1 MKPIKIALI
10 SLIFIFILFISAIN
24 NKDVS
29 LTNLNNSD
37 VYYENLNTIEIK
49 HDFKSYKEKKKEKKP
64 VLTYYSDK
72 IKIKVSNEIKNKIN
86 NQLAELQDE
95 AIMLAKLIYREARG
109 VNSTAHK
116 AAVVWC
122 VLNRFDTGEYGE
134 SIKVVI
140 TSKHQFAWNP
150 NTKVEDEF
158 LELSNDVLIRWL
170 LEKEGFSNVGRVLPN
185 DYLFFAGRNG
195 LNYFRKNYHSR
206 TYWDWSLQSP
216 YKNDNFVG
224 GINGSRLTNGICPRT
239 YSKSTTPR

>member
-1 MKPIKIALI
+1 MKSIKIALI
-10 SLIFIFILFISAIN
+10 SLIFIFILFTPVIN
-24 NKDVS
+24 NKDIS
-29 LTNLNNSD
+29 LTDLNNSD
-37 VYYENLNTIEIK
+37 AYYGDLNTIEIK
-49 HDFKSYKEKKKEKKP
+49 PDFKYYEEKKEEKEP
-64 VLTYYSDK
+64 VLIYYSDK

-95 AIMLAKLIYREARG
+95 AVMLAKLIYKEARG
-109 VNSTAHK
+109 INSTAHK

-134 SIKVVI
+134 SIKAVI
-140 TSKHQFAWNP
+140 TSKHQFAWDP

-195 LNYFRKNYHSR
+195 LNYFRKNYHSKE
-206 TYWDWSLQSP
+206 YWDWSLQSP
-216 YKNDNFVG
+216 YKNDN
-224 GINGSRLTNGICPRT
+224 L
-239 YSKSTTPR
+239 

>member
-1 MKPIKIALI
+1 MKSIKIALI
-10 SLIFIFILFISAIN
+10 SLIFIFILFTPVIN
-24 NKDVS
+24 NKDIS
-29 LTNLNNSD
+29 LTDLNNSD
-37 VYYENLNTIEIK
+37 AYYGDLNTIEIK
-49 HDFKSYKEKKKEKKP
+49 PDFKYYEEKKEEKEP
-64 VLTYYSDK
+64 VLIYYSDK

-95 AIMLAKLIYREARG
+95 AVMLAKLIYKEARG
-109 VNSTAHK
+109 INSTAHK

-134 SIKVVI
+134 SIKAVI
-140 TSKHQFAWNP
+140 TSKHQFAWDP

-195 LNYFRKNYHSR
+195 LNYFRKNYHSKE
-206 TYWDWSLQSP
+206 YWDWSLQSP
-216 YKNDNFVG
+216 YENDN
-224 GINGSRLTNGICPRT
+224 L
-239 YSKSTTPR
+239 

>member
-1 MKPIKIALI
+1 MEPRKIALI
-10 SLIFIFILFISAIN
+10 SLMFIFILFISVIN
-24 NKDVS
+24 NKNTS
-29 LTNLNNSD
+29 LTDLNNSN

-140 TSKHQFAWNP
+140 TSKH
-150 NTKVEDEF
+150 
-158 LELSNDVLIRWL
+158 
-170 LEKEGFSNVGRVLPN
+170 
-185 DYLFFAGRNG
+185 
-195 LNYFRKNYHSR
+195 
-206 TYWDWSLQSP
+206 
-216 YKNDNFVG
+216 
-224 GINGSRLTNGICPRT
+224 
-239 YSKSTTPR
+239 

>member
-1 MKPIKIALI
+1 MKSIKIALI
-10 SLIFIFILFISAIN
+10 SLIFIFILFTPVTN
-24 NKDVS
+24 NKNIS

-37 VYYENLNTIEIK
+37 IYYENLNTIEVK
-49 HDFKSYKEKKKEKKP
+49 PDFKYYEEKKEEKEP
-64 VLTYYSDK
+64 VLIYYSDK

-95 AIMLAKLIYREARG
+95 AVMLAKLIYKEARG
-109 VNSTAHK
+109 INSTAHK

-134 SIKVVI
+134 SIKAVI
-140 TSKHQFAWNP
+140 TSKHQFAWDP

-195 LNYFRKNYHSR
+195 LNYFRKNYHSKE
-206 TYWDWSLQSP
+206 YWDWSLQSP
-216 YKNDNFVG
+216 YENDN
-224 GINGSRLTNGICPRT
+224 L
-239 YSKSTTPR
+239 